1 MVTKLVK
8 EDKRTAF
15 TVPYVVRKLTPME
28 WAKLRDTPTEEAVKR
43 RKKLDLKVKDPVP
56 HDRYPCNLKS
66 KGLGW
71 CQVTIMK
78 ESADLKYRI
87 FGMHIGLSVEVTS
100 LRDDGQVQIWA
111 QGEEYDATD
120 MEMKLQPENE
130 GWSFLLKET
139 QVRDMIRNNRANWLK
154 YNIAMVKDQE
164 KEDQKLTKKKDGP
177 CSSNTFTPNTGAHY
191 SRQGTRQGTRQG
203 DCQEEEGIAYFNAEC
218 KEGTQGEPSIR
229 RRDVC
234 QVEVNLFK

>member
-1 MVTKLVK
+1 MVTDQRTTYEKMVTKLVN
-8 EDKRTAF
+8 EGKRTAF
-15 TVPYVVRKLTPME
+15 TVPYVVRKLTSME
-28 WAKLRDTPTEEAVKR
+28 WAKLRDTPSEEAVKR
-43 RKKLDLKVKDPVP
+43 KKKLELKVKDPVP
-56 HDRYPCNLKS
+56 CGRYPCNLKS

-87 FGMHIGLSVEVTS
+87 FGMHVGLSVEVTS

-120 MEMKLQPENE
+120 MELKLQPENE

-139 QVRDMIRNNRANWLK
+139 HVRDMIRNNRANWLK

-164 KEDQKLTKKKDGP
+164 KEDQKLVKKRMGP
-177 CSSNTFTPNTGAHY
+177 AARTLL
-191 SRQGTRQGTRQG
+191 RL
-203 DCQEEEGIAYFNAEC
+203 
-218 KEGTQGEPSIR
+218 TQGPTT
-229 RRDVC
+229 DVR
-234 QVEVNLFK
+234 VSPPGKGHDKGTI

>member
-1 MVTKLVK
+1 MSFLHFPGAQEFKGPEQNVKKMVTDQRTTYEKMVTKLVN
-8 EDKRTAF
+8 EGKRTAF
-15 TVPYVVRKLTPME
+15 TVPYVVRKLTSME
-28 WAKLRDTPTEEAVKR
+28 WAKLRDTPSEEAVKR
-43 RKKLDLKVKDPVP
+43 KKKLELKVKDPVP
-56 HDRYPCNLKS
+56 CGRYPCNLKS

-87 FGMHIGLSVEVTS
+87 FGMHVGLSVEVTS

-120 MEMKLQPENE
+120 MELKLQPENE

-139 QVRDMIRNNRANWLK
+139 HVRDMIRNNRANWLK

-164 KEDQKLTKKKDGP
+164 KEDQKLVKKRMGP
-177 CSSNTFTPNTGAHY
+177 AARTLL
-191 SRQGTRQGTRQG
+191 RL
-203 DCQEEEGIAYFNAEC
+203 
-218 KEGTQGEPSIR
+218 TQGPTT
-229 RRDVC
+229 DVR
-234 QVEVNLFK
+234 VSPPGKGHDKGTI